1 MKVILGV
8 VLALAV
14 AATAQLLS
22 VEDLSVYNYH
32 ARIGIPKARRIKRL
46 EEEAAKA
53 GDSSRI
59 VGGSITDISETPYQV
74 GLIIHLFWVFQSV
87 CGGSLISNTRVI
99 TAAHCNNDGSGTI
112 ANYFNVILGS
122 NTIFRGGVRIT
133 TSDVV
138 MHPQWTPSIVAN
150 DIAVLRI
157 NYVAYTDV
165 IQPIALPSGNEI
177 NNLFVGWTALASG
190 FGLTVDGGTIPT
202 SQRLSSV
209 ELPVITNAECAAV
222 YGPFVHAS
230 NICTSGA
237 GGKGTCSGDS
247 GGPLV
252 VTSNNRRILIGVTS
266 FGAAAGCSIGLPA
279 AFARVTSY
287 ISWLLAQ

>member
-14 AATAQLLS
+14 AATAQLSS

-32 ARIGIPKARRIKRL
+32 GRIGIPKARRIRRL
-46 EEEAAKA
+46 EEQAAKA
-53 GDSSRI
+53 GDASRI
-59 VGGSITDISETPYQV
+59 VGGSITDISVTPYQV
-74 GLIIHLFWVFQSV
+74 GLIVQLFWVFDSV
-87 CGGSLISNTRVI
+87 CGGSLISNTRII
-99 TAAHCNNDGSGTI
+99 TAAHCNNDGSGNI
-112 ANYFNVILGS
+112 ARYFTAVLGS
-122 NTIFRGGVRIT
+122 NTIYRGGVRLT
-133 TSDVV
+133 TTDVV
-138 MHPQWTPSIVAN
+138 MHPQWTPSTVAN
-150 DIAVLRI
+150 DIAILRI
-157 NYVAYTDV
+157 NFVAYTDV

-190 FGLTVDGGTIPT
+190 FGLTVDGGMIAT

-209 ELPVITNAECAAV
+209 NLPVITNADCAPV

-237 GGKGTCSGDS
+237 GGRGTCSGDS

-266 FGAAAGCSIGLPA
+266 YGAAAGCSIGLPA